1 MKRTTV
7 HNLIIVDA
15 SGSMSSIYN
24 QALTGI
30 NETIQTIYLVDQHDP
45 YVAQSITLLSFANG
59 DEKLQYIYRNEDPE
73 MVRPVTEKDYV
84 LRGSTALYDAIG
96 DAVTGLKKHVGK
108 EDKALVTI
116 ITDGYENDSRRW
128 TGPQVKRLI
137 EHLRGKG
144 WVFTYIGANQD
155 VEAEAGKIGMVNSM
169 KFEATIEGT
178 VEMFK
183 KEGNYRRRWNE
194 RVSRGEDHLDEGYF
208 HEEPF
213 QIPADRITPERIDH
227 LAAHEVFVFGSNVY
241 GRHDG
246 GAARAA
252 LHRFGAKYG
261 VAEGPQGQS
270 YAIPTVGLRPEETAM
285 AIHRFI
291 NTARLNPGQKY
302 LVTPIGCGNGGW
314 DAADMAPLFTEAKDV
329 PNISLPRLFWAYLS

>member
-96 DAVTGLKKHVGK
+96 DAVTGLKKHVCK

-116 ITDGYENDSRRW
+116 ITDGYENASEEYSGKTVKALVSR
-128 TGPQVKRLI
+128 
-137 EHLRGKG
+137 LREKG
-144 WVFTYIGANQD
+144 WVFAYIGANQD
-155 VEAEAGKIGMVNSM
+155 AVEVARDLNIAN
-169 KFEATIEGT
+169 AL
-178 VEMFK
+178 
-183 KEGNYRRRWNE
+183 NY
-194 RVSRGEDHLDEGYF
+194 D
-208 HEEPF
+208 
-213 QIPADRITPERIDH
+213 ATPEGM
-227 LAAHEVFVFGSNVY
+227 LSM
-241 GRHDG
+241 
-246 GAARAA
+246 
-252 LHRFGAKYG
+252 RF
-261 VAEGPQGQS
+261 
-270 YAIPTVGLRPEETAM
+270 
-285 AIHRFI
+285 RF
-291 NTARLNPGQKY
+291 K
-302 LVTPIGCGNGGW
+302 
-314 DAADMAPLFTEAKDV
+314 
-329 PNISLPRLFWAYLS
+329 

>member
-1 MKRTTV
+1 
-7 HNLIIVDA
+7 
-15 SGSMSSIYN
+15 
-24 QALTGI
+24 
-30 NETIQTIYLVDQHDP
+30 
-45 YVAQSITLLSFANG
+45 
-59 DEKLQYIYRNEDPE
+59 
-73 MVRPVTEKDYV
+73 
-84 LRGSTALYDAIG
+84 
-96 DAVTGLKKHVGK
+96 
-108 EDKALVTI
+108 
-116 ITDGYENDSRRW
+116 
-128 TGPQVKRLI
+128 
-137 EHLRGKG
+137 
-144 WVFTYIGANQD
+144 
-155 VEAEAGKIGMVNSM
+155 MVNSM

-194 RVSRGEDHLDEGYF
+194 RVSRGEDHLEEGYF

-291 NTARLNPGQKY
+291 NTARLNPGLKY

-329 PNISLPRLFWAYLS
+329 PNINLPRLFWAYLS